1 MKKTI
6 GFLLLGATFCLSY
19 TFLTNNQME
28 KAEWLLGTWKN
39 TSQRGSVYETWA
51 KNSEHEFVGKS
62 YKVKNQDTIVFE
74 RVRLVYEENQLYYIP
89 TVSGQNN
96 NQPVRF
102 ALKKISEKELV
113 FENPE
118 HDFPQVISYTKI
130 REDSLVAEIFGVRNG
145 ETKRHTFPMKKV
157 N

>member
-6 GFLLLGATFCLSY
+6 GFLFLGAILCYSW
-19 TFLTNNQME
+19 TFLQDNQIK

-39 TSQRGSVYETWA
+39 TTSRGILYETWT
-51 KNSEHEFVGKS
+51 KNGENEFAGKS
-62 YKVKNQDTIVFE
+62 YKVKNQDTMVFE
-74 RVRLVYEENQLYYIP
+74 RIRLVYEENQLYYIP
-89 TVSGQNN
+89 TVGNQNN
-96 NQPVRF
+96 GEPVRF

-130 REDSLVAEIFGVRNG
+130 REDSLVAEISGVRNG
-145 ETKRHTFPMKKV
+145 ETKRQTFPMKKV

>member
-6 GFLLLGATFCLSY
+6 GFLLLGAAFCFSW
-19 TFLTNNQME
+19 TFLTNNHME

-39 TSQRGSVYETWA
+39 TTSRGILYETWI
-51 KNSEHEFVGKS
+51 KNGENEFVGKS
-62 YKVKNQDTIVFE
+62 YKVKNQDTMIFE
-74 RVRLVYEENQLYYIP
+74 RIRLVTEENQLFYIP
-89 TVSGQNN
+89 TVGNQNKGL
-96 NQPVRF
+96 PVRF
-102 ALKKISEKELV
+102 ALKKISDKELV

-130 REDSLVAEIFGVRNG
+130 REDSLVAEISGVRNG
-145 ETKRHTFPMKKV
+145 ETRRQAFPMKKV